1 MARPKS
7 PEGRRVTMAMRL
19 SEAEAAVINEARGAA
34 DRSEWLR
41 AVSVAAARAE
51 LGERVRLPSVSVN
64 GLAAEA
70 AKQDVRPVS
79 VNGNDASPEPPCKHP
94 ADYVDAGYCRKC
106 GAEVW

>member
-1 MARPKS
+1 M
-7 PEGRRVTMAMRL
+7 TMAMRL

-79 VNGNDASPEPPCKHP
+79 VNGNDASPELSADPPCKHP
-94 ADYVDAGYCRKC
+94 AASVNEMNVCREC
-106 GAEVW
+106 GEDVW